1 MLLCCWRI
9 YKRKCGN
16 DFKKK
21 RATQRGVADRA
32 PIHCHRGQLLL
43 FILLYVLQQP
53 GLLYITCISHKKS
66 FISLHQKILYNNN
79 LGAQSLNSKRG
90 NSQREQQQIHDF
102 PVSRKHYSL
111 SLSLLHLSLFILDLH
126 RSAWSLQQHI
136 ANSYSRAQRV
146 SNSSRESKTIENG
159 PNKNRRRRII
169 QEVCAFAA
177 LDDSQL
183 RSLIACW
190 HFPVMCAAPLY
201 THLYRER
208 LYIYRL
214 ICKTYI

>member
-1 MLLCCWRI
+1 LEIYFDAAQFPPAAVWPNAVLCIYTALLCDNAAVLLENIRENVEMI
-9 YKRKCGN
+9 SKRKGRRNGALPTVRRSIATAANFFFLYCYMCCSS
-16 DFKKK
+16 
-21 RATQRGVADRA
+21 RA
-32 PIHCHRGQLLL
+32 
-43 FILLYVLQQP
+43 F
-53 GLLYITCISHKKS
+53 YIYTCIFHKKS

-102 PVSRKHYSL
+102 PVSRKHYRL

-183 RSLIACW
+183 RSLIAC
-190 HFPVMCAAPLY
+190 
-201 THLYRER
+201 
-208 LYIYRL
+208 
-214 ICKTYI
+214 